1 MTSHHH
7 HPGSAG
13 GAAPGSQPTHP
24 GNATRR
30 AAAVTRH
37 APATSQAGRSASPG
51 RDMDARS
58 ARPRRAQH
66 SPAAS
71 LRSALRRQTAS
82 ARPRSRT
89 AAQSVIETPER
100 PAPRPAINPGRPLT
114 LSQLPHLLQHTALV
128 YGLARVWTN
137 GTIGNGSTAKAL
149 RWRHADRL
157 NADLT
162 PGPIIVRPC
171 PRRRIGVHQD
181 LRLTIPAA
189 ARRSYGIKTGDHVLL
204 AAAPAHRLLI
214 IHTIRAVDEL
224 LTVLDAALSAASPA
238 ASAIVSSA
246 AARGK
251 GQAMNRPE
259 DLAVPPPGSKGGAS

>member
-1 MTSHHH
+1 MTSHDHH
-7 HPGSAG
+7 LSSTG
-13 GAAPGSQPTHP
+13 GAALGSQPTHP

-30 AAAVTRH
+30 AAGVTRQT
-37 APATSQAGRSASPG
+37 PATSQAGRSPSPG

-58 ARPRRAQH
+58 ARPRHAHR

-71 LRSALRRQTAS
+71 LRAGLRQQTAS

-89 AAQSVIETPER
+89 AAQNIIETPER
-100 PAPRPAINPGRPLT
+100 PAPRPASPGRPLT

-128 YGLARVWTN
+128 YGPARVWTN
-137 GTIGNGSTAKAL
+137 GTVGNRGTAKAL

-162 PGPIIVRPC
+162 PGAIILRPS
-171 PRRRIGVHQD
+171 PRGRIGVHQD

-189 ARRSYGIKTGDHVLL
+189 ARRSYGIKTGDYVLL

-214 IHTIRAVDEL
+214 IHTMRAVDEL
-224 LTVLDAALSAASPA
+224 LTVLDAALSAATPA
-238 ASAIVSSA
+238 ASAIVPLA

-251 GQAMNRPE
+251 P
-259 DLAVPPPGSKGGAS
+259 

>member
-1 MTSHHH
+1 MTSHDH

-30 AAAVTRH
+30 AAAVTRQT
-37 APATSQAGRSASPG
+37 PATSQAGRSASPG
-51 RDMDARS
+51 RDMDVRS
-58 ARPRRAQH
+58 ARPRRAH
-66 SPAAS
+66 RSPAAS
-71 LRSALRRQTAS
+71 LRSGLQQQTAS

-89 AAQSVIETPER
+89 AAQSIIETPER
-100 PAPRPAINPGRPLT
+100 LAPRPAISPGRPLT

-137 GTIGNGSTAKAL
+137 GTIGNRGTAKAL

-162 PGPIIVRPC
+162 PGAIILRPS
-171 PRRRIGVHQD
+171 PHGRIGVHQD

-189 ARRSYGIKTGDHVLL
+189 ARRSYGIKTGDYVLL

-214 IHTIRAVDEL
+214 IHTMRAVDEL

-238 ASAIVSSA
+238 ASAIVPPA

-251 GQAMNRPE
+251 P
-259 DLAVPPPGSKGGAS
+259 